1 MLETADKRPEPE
13 LNVSRV
19 TTTVQLSLLERLTPY
34 VAYAA
39 LIGLIAFFGATAPN
53 LFLTANNFEV
63 ILQNSAVQCV
73 VAIGM
78 TFVIIIGSIDLSV
91 GSDMALVGM
100 LAAMASTQVG
110 GLAFFIT
117 PFLGALLGWVNG
129 VLFVYGGVPS
139 FVVTLGMLSV
149 ARGLTIIISGGF
161 PVDLPP
167 TGLFTAIGN
176 APGPFLIVV
185 GLALAASF
193 LLLKTAFGRYTLAVG
208 GDEEKA
214 RMLGLPVDRLKI
226 AVFTLS
232 GALAGLGG
240 GILAAEVGAGTPT
253 MGTGFELTA
262 ISAVV
267 IGGTSL
273 TGGSGSILGTI
284 VGSLVMSTL
293 ANGMIILGVSTNVQL
308 VMTGVVLVGAVMLSI
323 QRGKLRV
330 LK

>member
-1 MLETADKRPEPE
+1 MLHRMINRPASAVD
-13 LNVSRV
+13 VSRV
-19 TTTVQLSLLERLTPY
+19 EAAPQLSLWERLTPY

-39 LIGLIAFFGATAPN
+39 LLGLIVVFGTMAPT
-53 LFLTANNFEV
+53 LFLTANNFQV
-63 ILQNSAVQCV
+63 VLQNSAVQCV

-91 GSDMALVGM
+91 GSSMALVGM
-100 LAAMASTQVG
+100 LAAMASTVVG
-110 GLAFFIT
+110 GLAFFLT
-117 PFLGALLGWVNG
+117 PLMGAIIGLING
-129 VLFVYGGVPS
+129 LLFVYGGIPS

-149 ARGLTIIISGGF
+149 ARGLTIIVSGGF
-161 PVDLPP
+161 PVSLPS
-167 TGLFTAIGN
+167 TGLFTAIGT
-176 APGPFLIVV
+176 APRPFLIVI
-185 GLALAASF
+185 ALAVLASF

-214 RMLGLPVDRLKI
+214 RMLGLPVDRLKV

-240 GILAAEVGAGTPT
+240 GILTAEVGAGSPT
-253 MGTGFELTA
+253 MGIGFELTA

-284 VGSLVMSTL
+284 VGSLVMTTL
-293 ANGMIILGVSTNVQL
+293 ANGMIILGISTNVQI
-308 VMTGVVLVGAVMLSI
+308 VMTGAVLIGAVMLSL
-323 QRGKLRV
+323 QRGKIRIM
-330 LK
+330 K

>member
-1 MLETADKRPEPE
+1 MLELANKRSEPD
-13 LNVSRV
+13 VAV
-19 TTTVQLSLLERLTPY
+19 AHVATTVQLSLLERLTPY

-39 LIGLIAFFGATAPN
+39 LIALIAFFAATAPS

-91 GSDMALVGM
+91 GSNMALVGM
-100 LAAMASTQVG
+100 LAALLSTLVG

-117 PFLGALLGWVNG
+117 PFLGALIGLING
-129 VLFVYGGVPS
+129 LLFVYGGVPS

-161 PVDLPP
+161 PVNLPP
-167 TGLFTAIGN
+167 TGLFAAIGN
-176 APGPFLIVV
+176 APCPFLIVI

-193 LLLKTAFGRYTLAVG
+193 LLLKTAFGRYVLAVG

-214 RMLGLPVDRLKI
+214 RMLGLPVDRLKV

-293 ANGMIILGVSTNVQL
+293 ANGMIILGISTNVQL
-308 VMTGVVLVGAVMLSI
+308 VMTGAVLVGAVMLSI